1 MKAILWFLSVLVLM
15 SIIGFQEARYKELE
29 RSATSAADMLDETHV
44 LYQTLLIHQH
54 EQCVQAN
61 TYYVQASAY
70 TARPQEC
77 NDDPGNTAIMERPV
91 PGWTIAVSRDLAS
104 WLGKRVY
111 IEGIGVRRV
120 NDLMNSRYS
129 QRIDIL
135 KPTVAD
141 AREWG
146 VKEVAVYLIG
156 E

>member
-1 MKAILWFLSVLVLM
+1 
-15 SIIGFQEARYKELE
+15 
-29 RSATSAADMLDETHV
+29 
-44 LYQTLLIHQH
+44 
-54 EQCVQAN
+54 
-61 TYYVQASAY
+61 
-70 TARPQEC
+70 
-77 NDDPGNTAIMERPV
+77 MESPV
-91 PGWTIAVSRDLAS
+91 PGWTIAVSRDLAG

-146 VKEVAVYLIG
+146 VKEVAVYVIG